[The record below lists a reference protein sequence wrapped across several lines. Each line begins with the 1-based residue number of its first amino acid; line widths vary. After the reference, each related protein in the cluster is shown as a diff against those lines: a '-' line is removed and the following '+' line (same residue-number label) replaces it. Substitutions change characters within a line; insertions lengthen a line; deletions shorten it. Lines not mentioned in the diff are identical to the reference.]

1 MIAINKNQGVTT
13 WMKTIVFT
21 LCMMIGTI
29 STVIYPDLS
38 AAQGKTGTLAVV
50 NGVEIPVNDFLN
62 ELNRVQRQF
71 VATGKPL
78 TTQQLARLRTEV
90 AEGLVRRE
98 LLYQESRKKVRISE
112 SEINDQLK
120 QVKARYATEADF
132 NNALNVMKITQETLR
147 AQIERSL
154 SMQKF
159 IETEFSSKSIVT
171 EQEVRDY
178 YDRNKDSLYQPE
190 QVRISHILI
199 KTDPQWD
206 TSKKD
211 EARKKLVAIR
221 TKIQKGQSFEAIAK
235 DSSEDKTSASRGGDI
250 GYISKGQILKPLEDV
265 VSTMK
270 VGEVSDVVETSLG
283 FHLIKATDR
292 KPEMLLPFESVK
304 ARIEELLKQE
314 KGRKEA
320 IAYLAKV
327 REKAK
332 VEIFMPPEE

>member
-21 LCMMIGTI
+21 LCMMIGMI

-120 QVKARYATEADF
+120 QVKARYATEVDF
-132 NNALNVMKITQETLR
+132 NNALNVMKITQESLR
-147 AQIERSL
+147 AQIERGL

-178 YDRNKDSLYQPE
+178 YDKNKDSLYQPE

-332 VEIFMPPEE
+332 VEIFMPLEE